1 MIFVKFGERVFDM
14 EFLKVILIIV
24 ACYYAFKFGIRLL
37 MPFLMKKMAEKLMK
51 KAQQQ
56 SQYRNG
62 QGTFY
67 YQTFGGQREQQH
79 PKSDGK
85 VKVDYVPPKEE
96 VRKGPSTAGEFID
109 FEEVK

>member
-1 MIFVKFGERVFDM
+1 M
-14 EFLKVILIIV
+14 EFLKVVFIII
-24 ACYYAFKFGIRLL
+24 ACYYAFKFGMRLL

-62 QGTFY
+62 QDSFFY
-67 YQTFGGQREQQH
+67 YQTFGGQQGQQQNT
-79 PKSDGK
+79 KSDNK
-85 VKVDYVPPKEE
+85 VKVDYIPPKEE
-96 VRKGPSTAGEFID
+96 ERKGPDTAGEFID